1 MVIPNAY
8 LPFRRYFLF
17 VIQLLFIIFLSAI
30 LFSSCTV
37 TKPSYPFKDITRDTV
52 IKSNTDIDTELKI
65 QKNDLL
71 SLSIS
76 SLNPAE
82 DMFFNSATSKEAGAG
97 GGAGGYLVNVEGDIY
112 LHKLGKIN
120 VAGITRTGLKI
131 KLEKDLLPYLKD
143 PIVTVSFANHFVTV
157 MGDAGRS
164 QVLNMPAEKIS
175 LVDVIALSGNITD
188 KGTFKNML
196 VIRETPGSKEFKHI
210 NLEDQSIF
218 SSTFYYL
225 QPKDI
230 LVINPNIEKYYTE
243 ERNKRNQMVLTNVLS
258 IISLIVII
266 MGLARF

>member
-1 MVIPNAY
+1 MVIPTAY
-8 LPFRRYFLF
+8 LPLRGYFLF
-17 VIQLLFIIFLSAI
+17 FIQLLFIICLSAI

-37 TKPSYPFKDITRDTV
+37 TKPSYPFKYITRDTV
-52 IKSNTDIDTELKI
+52 IKSNTDINAELKI
-65 QKNDLL
+65 EKNDLL
-71 SLSIS
+71 NLSIS
-76 SLNPAE
+76 SLNPTE
-82 DMFFNSATSKEAGAG
+82 DLFFNSATSKEAGT

-120 VAGITRTGLKI
+120 VAGITRSDLKM

-157 MGDAGRS
+157 MGDAGHS
-164 QVLNMPAEKIS
+164 QVLNMPAEKIP
-175 LVDVIALSGNITD
+175 LIDVIALSGDINE
-188 KGTFKNML
+188 KGTFKNIL

-218 SSTFYYL
+218 SSPFYYL

-258 IISLIVII
+258 VISLIVII